1 MPSSLHPAVRILVDE
16 VRDRLR
22 APELPDSA
30 VRGALH
36 EALGQS
42 EPPAERLTTW
52 IESLI
57 QSSVA
62 VLCRRLGLTPPSAP
76 SLQGIISDDEP
87 RDIASEIVSELLED
101 LDADLV
107 TVLKQLE
114 VRDVREAQVAV
125 RLGLPPKRVGVM
137 ARQAREQVRQA
148 LAQHCANGPTA
159 R

>member
-1 MPSSLHPAVRILVDE
+1 MPSPLHPAIRILVDE
-16 VRDRLR
+16 VRGRLR

-36 EALGQS
+36 EALAQS
-42 EPPAERLTTW
+42 EPPSERLTTW
-52 IESLI
+52 IESLL
-57 QSSVA
+57 QRSVA
-62 VLCRRLGLTPPSAP
+62 VLCRRLGLTPPAAP
-76 SLQGIISDDEP
+76 SLQGIISEEEP
-87 RDIASEIVSELLED
+87 RDLASEIVSALLEE

-114 VRDVREAQVAV
+114 VRDVRSAQVAV

-137 ARQAREQVRQA
+137 ARQARDQVRCA
-148 LAQHCANGPTA
+148 LVRYSAKVPSP